1 MTATKRRAKV
11 RGRRSGA
18 AHCKRGQARTC
29 VIANPSSP
37 SPAGD
42 GPARRARVTG
52 AKRFAVRC
60 QRLSPQQ
67 IPPRKTHS
75 DECWPIPAGMGRK
88 ISHPR
93 KKDSQKPHPFSV
105 LRAAAPRNQRCDE
118 TRRPTQ
124 RSRPPHR
131 RKKQN
136 TRIWKFFLAVPSR
149 DGPTRR
155 AHHCAAT
162 RSDSPKSGGQRSAA
176 ARCKISKVCN
186 QRFANPSLPSPPG
199 TAQRVAR
206 ASQAPNDSPHVAHVD
221 GPPASRTKEKARF
234 YPHGAQNRAFAY

>member
-1 MTATKRRAKV
+1 MKRCAEKRPAK
-11 RGRRSGA
+11 RGRTAKAAKPKLAQLQILPRRPLRGTAQRAIRASQAPNASPRAANVCHRS
-18 AHCKRGQARTC
+18 
-29 VIANPSSP
+29 NS
-37 SPAGD
+37 
-42 GPARRARVTG
+42 RRARRILTNAGPSLPGWEGKFPIRVT
-52 AKRFAVRC
+52 
-60 QRLSPQQ
+60 
-67 IPPRKTHS
+67 
-75 DECWPIPAGMGRK
+75 
-88 ISHPR
+88 R
-93 KKDSQKPHPFSV
+93 KKGLRKPHPFSA

-186 QRFANPSLPSPPG
+186 QRFANPSLPSPTG

-234 YPHGAQNRAFAY
+234 YPHEAQNRAFAY